1 MNTNESQSAVVVPL
15 VPLCLTRQAAIDYCS
30 VKPSFFDE
38 HVRPHLRSTKAGT
51 SLLFLRED
59 VEQFF
64 KKMFMAEA
72 SSPNKFEQAIN
83 AAKPKTEQKWARKQ
97 PASTK
102 GATEVG
108 SSTSTSTVYGF
119 TKALT
124 HLKTQRRG

>member
-1 MNTNESQSAVVVPL
+1 MNPNESQSVAVAPL

-64 KKMFMAEA
+64 KGMFMAA
-72 SSPNKFEQAIN
+72 PSSPDAGEHDIN
-83 AAKPKTEQKWARKQ
+83 VAKPKTTDIWERKQ
-97 PASTK
+97 RASTRAQTAAGK
-102 GATEVG
+102 STS
-108 SSTSTSTVYGF
+108 SSTAYDFES
-119 TKALT
+119 ALRAS
-124 HLKTQRRG
+124 KTRKLG